1 LSIMPSGEKLIFF
14 VDDDKMILNLL
25 EYTIKN
31 RQNYSVKCFFSG
43 EDCLA
48 NLSDNPDLIV
58 LDHYFSKLGDN
69 RLTGLQ
75 TLEKI
80 MAHSPSIPVI
90 ILSNQEDKN
99 LIPLFIARGARCY
112 ISKDKY
118 FVDSLLEAIDEELS
132 K

>member
-1 LSIMPSGEKLIFF
+1 MELKEKLIFF

-31 RQNYSVKCFFSG
+31 RQDYNVKSFLSG
-43 EDCLA
+43 EECLA
-48 NLSDNPDLIV
+48 SLSENPSLIV
-58 LDHYFSKLGDN
+58 LDHYFSKVGGEK
-69 RLTGLQ
+69 LTGLQ

-80 MAHSPSIPVI
+80 KSISPQLPVI
-90 ILSNQEDKN
+90 ILSSQEDKE
-99 LIPLFIARGARCY
+99 LIPIYFSKGASKY
-112 ISKDKY
+112 ISKDDY